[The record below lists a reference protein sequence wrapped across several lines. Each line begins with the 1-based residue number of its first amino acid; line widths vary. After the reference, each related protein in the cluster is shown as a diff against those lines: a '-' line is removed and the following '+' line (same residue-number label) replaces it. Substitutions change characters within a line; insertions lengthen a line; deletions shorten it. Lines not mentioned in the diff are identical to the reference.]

1 MEGCRRI
8 NFRKVCEQKISYAEG
23 ARQHTR
29 RAITVHFNA
38 IIHQDTSREALVCT
52 IHCLLHGVRLWLG
65 GQDQAVLLRVGMSWY
80 LCRLYWIIVLSV
92 MGGCHA
98 RSCLPSVPLD
108 GCAACWVSPSFW
120 GAGNS
125 ENQNPFFFYL
135 CKIAELQNNLKPI
148 ISLLITAFCS

>member
-1 MEGCRRI
+1 MDGCPRI
-8 NFRKVCEQKISYAEG
+8 KFKKVCEQKISYAEG

-65 GQDQAVLLRVGMSWY
+65 GQDQAVLLGVGMSGY

-98 RSCLPSVPLD
+98 RSCFPFVPLD
-108 GCAACWVSPSFW
+108 GCAVCWVSPSFW
-120 GAGNS
+120 KLGTA
-125 ENQNPFFFYL
+125 ET
-135 CKIAELQNNLKPI
+135 KIPSYSTCAKLQNCKT
-148 ISLLITAFCS
+148 ISNPLFLS